1 VIAIALYDI
10 VISIAHKW
18 LRLLPRD
25 AL

>member
-1 VIAIALYDI
+1 VIAVALYDI